1 MKVKMPRVS
10 LNIALDEQAQF
21 GELSIATI
29 GYGLQQAWV
38 YATMIDAAKIFGTS
52 MSITGSSDSA
62 LMLPF
67 YASIIVFG
75 LALVGAG
82 VLDTKIRRIFFSRRC
97 LFTFATFFAVGT
109 ALLLIPVQSPDALRV
124 LHIVSGALSGLGT
137 AYYLIEWGG
146 VFSRLDVSSIVLNG
160 ALSIVIAFAI
170 YVFVLQQLPFPAGA
184 VIGIVIPYIELFILI
199 HMHKGKDTL
208 QQWESTADHYLPVQL
223 GPFFVRFGVPVF
235 LLGVV
240 LGILRETSIEY
251 VQPMSNFNLLTI
263 VFLTACIAT
272 AFIVIMYITFGN
284 NGKWNSLFKLL
295 LPFVAIAVFCIPLA
309 EHEALTWTM
318 LLVITGYMLFEA
330 LMWIFFGQIAQQFNL
345 SPVLTYGVGRGLL
358 ALASLLGTLIAMFDT
373 YAAWELRSDMKM
385 SFMLVI
391 LIVAFAILPERR
403 DIMSIRKNAAKLQR
417 IASERNDDFAPDVED
432 ADEEPWAAS
441 AAPGCG
447 VADAGAGVG
456 AGVGAGAQ
464 GGEGVTGAPA
474 VAATVTDDEGATGN
488 VTACEKSARCAGAPE
503 AAAGAAHTNAAG
515 EVMLGQRLP
524 ATPGAA
530 PEVMLGGAPSV
541 GGAGVAGAT
550 GAPSA
555 TQTDAAGAT
564 ASAEPAPKV
573 YSIGAT
579 TSVIQPGASGP
590 MAAVA
595 EPAADAAHADEFDM
609 ARFRAQLD
617 AVANTYLLSRREADV
632 LLYLARGYKAAYI
645 QEKLY
650 IAEGTAKTHI
660 RHIYR
665 KLNVH
670 SQQEL
675 MRLVDTTEI

>member
-1 MKVKMPRVS
+1 
-10 LNIALDEQAQF
+10 
-21 GELSIATI
+21 
-29 GYGLQQAWV
+29 
-38 YATMIDAAKIFGTS
+38 
-52 MSITGSSDSA
+52 
-62 LMLPF
+62 
-67 YASIIVFG
+67 
-75 LALVGAG
+75 
-82 VLDTKIRRIFFSRRC
+82 
-97 LFTFATFFAVGT
+97 
-109 ALLLIPVQSPDALRV
+109 
-124 LHIVSGALSGLGT
+124 
-137 AYYLIEWGG
+137 
-146 VFSRLDVSSIVLNG
+146 
-160 ALSIVIAFAI
+160 
-170 YVFVLQQLPFPAGA
+170 
-184 VIGIVIPYIELFILI
+184 VIPYIELFILI

-464 GGEGVTGAPA
+464 GGEGPVGSVGVNCRLSAIPEAKPSGVAENKAGIWYAEGVTGAPA

-555 TQTDAAGAT
+555 TQTDTAGAT